1 MIEKTETMT
10 IRKLDSNLIDN
21 RLNNSLAESNEIN
34 RCGSG
39 IMESLDVRHT
49 EDTCCGSN
57 VLEGKMYIE
66 ELDSD
71 VSAERCGSE
80 SALVSLPDDL
90 RSGLRMCGAEGVIN
104 IERWKRSREKVG
116 PSGDANYKEENIW
129 IEEPSGARW
138 LKKISDEGIITRNH
152 FNMFTDMGSAKED
165 KVHSLT
171 NSVEDL
177 IAKSAIAS
185 GFQLKIVGGGNN
197 LVRPNY
203 GMHDPNGQFSAPR
216 NNPG

>member
-66 ELDSD
+66 RLDSD
-71 VSAERCGSE
+71 VSVERCGSV
-80 SALVSLPDDL
+80 SALMSLPNDL
-90 RSGLRMCGAEGVIN
+90 RGGLKMSDVEGEITVKN
-104 IERWKRSREKVG
+104 WKRSK
-116 PSGDANYKEENIW
+116 DW
-129 IEEPSGARW
+129 
-138 LKKISDEGIITRNH
+138 
-152 FNMFTDMGSAKED
+152 
-165 KVHSLT
+165 T
-171 NSVEDL
+171 NRRP
-177 IAKSAIAS
+177 
-185 GFQLKIVGGGNN
+185 QLQGGE
-197 LVRPNY
+197 Y
-203 GMHDPNGQFSAPR
+203 MD
-216 NNPG
+216 